1 MSKKKLLITEM
12 FNKAKEETG
21 KKTKMLWHLIYGLI
35 LMRDFL
41 NVFLTGRC
49 PDIMMHS

>member
-21 KKTKMLWHLIYGLI
+21 KKTKKYNEDNRENKFH
-35 LMRDFL
+35 
-41 NVFLTGRC
+41 
-49 PDIMMHS
+49 